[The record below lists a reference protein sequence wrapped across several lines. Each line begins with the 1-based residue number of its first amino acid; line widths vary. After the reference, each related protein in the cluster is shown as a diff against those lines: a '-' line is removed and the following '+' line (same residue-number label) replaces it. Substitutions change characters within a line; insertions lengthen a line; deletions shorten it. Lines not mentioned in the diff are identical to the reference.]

1 MFQEDEQAVVIDAM
15 VNQEDFEY
23 TTTTPGGYRPKD
35 QYETDSTRPISL
47 LVSNTVSTL
56 NRFHEDKISSI

>member
-1 MFQEDEQAVVIDAM
+1 MQWLTKKIS
-15 VNQEDFEY
+15 NILLL
-23 TTTTPGGYRPKD
+23 PGGYRPKD

-56 NRFHEDKISSI
+56 NRFHEDKIPSI